1 MPISSQSRLSRRA
14 SRRRNPITPI
24 RRLASL
30 PPSNM
35 VLKRIFTRT
44 DTLARRASASDD
56 IWTVIDMPST
66 TDIMVRRSLLK
77 SHRNGLLKSH
87 RNAPTPLGAFS
98 CRWVCLKKGAAL
110 PCCLVRQ
117 GTVALLTV
125 CLRRVSVLNLL
136 SANSDS

>member
-77 SHRNGLLKSH
+77 SHRN
-87 RNAPTPLGAFS
+87 APTPLGAFS

-125 CLRRVSVLNLL
+125 CLKRVSVLNLL